1 MAYIEKEPIIKFIEN
16 GLNNPDKLKA
26 FGHDAV
32 EILTEIE
39 YAPVADVVEVKHGEW
54 IVKNNEKDWKDQ
66 NSYRVDIK
74 CSECGKS
81 HFLGTT
87 NFANEFNPDRLNKL
101 GNYADYTF
109 CGRCGAKM
117 DKANINKYKSPL
129 DIYREGGDY

>member
-1 MAYIEKEPIIKFIEN
+1 MATKEKEIKKMKRQICLSRELSATYSPNCIDQIIAN
-16 GLNNPDKLKA
+16 DLY
-26 FGHDAV
+26 
-32 EILTEIE
+32 EIGFREQ
-39 YAPVADVVEVKHGEW
+39 KQGKW

-101 GNYADYTF
+101 F
-109 CGRCGAKM
+109 PQ
-117 DKANINKYKSPL
+117 IPF
-129 DIYREGGDY
+129 

>member
-1 MAYIEKEPIIKFIEN
+1 MATKEKEIKKMERQICLSRELSATYSPN
-16 GLNNPDKLKA
+16 CIDQTIANDLY
-26 FGHDAV
+26 
-32 EILTEIE
+32 EIGFREQ
-39 YAPVADVVEVKHGEW
+39 KQGKW

-101 GNYADYTF
+101 GTYADYTF
-109 CGRCGAKM
+109 CGRCGARM
-117 DKANINKYKSPL
+117 DGTPEE
-129 DIYREGGDY
+129 RGGEK